1 MKAFYAI
8 ARKPAAMEPQTNR
21 PHTYEESTMSFRETK
36 HFDIN
41 FRETRSISTT
51 FSVPFLHHA
60 ILLFPL
66 AHSFLLLSGSRSVIA
81 GHKVARIVGKM
92 SHHHHAFSFPL
103 SQDSPPPLYTHF
115 FPPPPPKD
123 LPQASWNRWAPRVSP
138 LPFLLPSF
146 FLSLAVPSARKERQT
161 PDRLYLFSTYRGK
174 VEVDGGRG
182 KEKKERKRSGER
194 ISTRSSMFV
203 FLLSWKKGKKK
214 TEFGTTSTNSK
225 TIFLR
230 NRFRTSRMGRDK
242 YFSSR
247 YGMDSFRLVWHRG
260 ERRRRF

>member
-1 MKAFYAI
+1 
-8 ARKPAAMEPQTNR
+8 MEPQTNR
-21 PHTYEESTMSFRETK
+21 PHTYEESTMSFRETR

-92 SHHHHAFSFPL
+92 SHHHAFSFPL

-138 LPFLLPSF
+138 PLPFLLPSF
-146 FLSLAVPSARKERQT
+146 LLSLAVPSARKERQT

-182 KEKKERKRSGER
+182 KEKKREKEVEREYPLDRACSCFYFLGKKER
-194 ISTRSSMFV
+194 
-203 FLLSWKKGKKK
+203 KK

>member
-21 PHTYEESTMSFRETK
+21 PHTYEESTMSFRETR

-92 SHHHHAFSFPL
+92 SHHHHAFSFSL

-115 FPPPPPKD
+115 FPPPPQRTYPK
-123 LPQASWNRWAPRVSP
+123 LPGIDGPHEYPP
-138 LPFLLPSF
+138 LSLFFSLPSF
-146 FLSLAVPSARKERQT
+146 YLSPFHRREKNARRPTVCIFFPRIVEKLKWMGGEEKKKREKKKWRENIHSIEHVRVSTFLEKRKEKNGVWNDFDEFENHLSSKSISNIT
-161 PDRLYLFSTYRGK
+161 
-174 VEVDGGRG
+174 DG
-182 KEKKERKRSGER
+182 
-194 ISTRSSMFV
+194 TR
-203 FLLSWKKGKKK
+203 
-214 TEFGTTSTNSK
+214 
-225 TIFLR
+225 
-230 NRFRTSRMGRDK
+230 
-242 YFSSR
+242 
-247 YGMDSFRLVWHRG
+247 
-260 ERRRRF
+260 